1 MKLETGGVIK
11 MTKDEALKMAI
22 EALDSC
28 DINIGYNGDSQYYDE
43 KLVEKAFNACKE
55 ALEQPAQEPV
65 GYITNSGLSA
75 VFKIGL
81 DLDDGTP
88 LYARSE

>member
-1 MKLETGGVIK
+1 M

-43 KLVEKAFNACKE
+43 KLVEKAINACKE
-55 ALEQPAQEPV
+55 AIEQPTE
-65 GYITNSGLSA
+65 
-75 VFKIGL
+75 
-81 DLDDGTP
+81 D
-88 LYARSE
+88 